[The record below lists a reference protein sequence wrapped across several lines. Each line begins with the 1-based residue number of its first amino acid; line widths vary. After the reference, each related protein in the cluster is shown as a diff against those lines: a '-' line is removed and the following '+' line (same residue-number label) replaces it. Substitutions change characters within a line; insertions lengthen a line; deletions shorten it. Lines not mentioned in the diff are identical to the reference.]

1 MELVLM
7 ATVGLFAA
15 CNAVITLVWALP
27 AARDHFLTRKAVD

>member
-15 CNAVITLVWALP
+15 CNAVITLAWALP
-27 AARDHFLTRKAVD
+27 AARDLFLARRALD